1 MYLRASTT
9 MPPKK
14 VSYLF
19 LLLFSV
25 AVYSDDLI
33 IADFSHE
40 SLNNWQKKS
49 FVGETHY
56 SIVDLDSQ
64 KVLKAVAEESASGI
78 AKELT
83 IDLKKTPFI
92 NWSWRIEN
100 YLSDLNETQ
109 KTGDDYAARLYIVK
123 SGGFFIWKTKALNYV
138 WSSNQETG
146 AKWDNAYAGSNAR
159 MLAVRSA
166 SDPLNKWVSEKR
178 NVFEDMIDL
187 YGDKGS
193 KKANEDAYRYIDVVA
208 IMTDTDDSKTKAIA
222 YYGDIYFSEK

>member
-1 MYLRASTT
+1 MLFQKFPYF
-9 MPPKK
+9 
-14 VSYLF
+14 F
-19 LLLFSV
+19 LLFFSTS
-25 AVYSDDLI
+25 VYSDDLI

-40 SLNNWQKKS
+40 PLNKWQNKS
-49 FVGETHY
+49 FVGETKY
-56 SIVDLDSQ
+56 SLVDLDQ
-64 KVLKAVAEESASGI
+64 KTVLKAVADQSASGI
-78 AKELT
+78 AKELR

-100 YLSDLNETQ
+100 YLSGLDET
-109 KTGDDYAARLYIVK
+109 KKKGDDYVARLYLVK

-138 WSSNQETG
+138 WSSNQATG

-166 SDPLNKWVSEKR
+166 NDPLNQWVSEKR
-178 NVFEDMIDL
+178 NVFEDMIAL

-193 KKANEDAYRYIDVVA
+193 QKENEDAYRYIDVVA
-208 IMTDTDDSKTKAIA
+208 IMTDTDDSKGKAIA